1 MGFLKQIKFWKKR
14 SNNTPT
20 KVDECVCT
28 EDPRTC
34 NATVSMDPTVMC
46 AAYTQ
51 TETRMDG
58 GGAAAKQEYERELQM
73 NNQKIR
79 ELEEELAV
87 SNRLT
92 SELMLNVNSVQQ
104 QVREYMEKPVINWS
118 DDCECRQQ
126 ISAVG
131 DLLRKF
137 IITERDAKKS
147 KPEVSDAK
155 KSKSEARD
163 TKKSKPEARDA
174 KKSKPE
180 VSDVKKSKPEVGD
193 AKKSKPEVSDVKKSM
208 SEARDTKKSKPEA
221 RDTKKSK
228 PEARD
233 AKKSKP
239 EVSHAKKSKSEDRD
253 TKKSKPEARDAK
265 KTKPEATSGRTY
277 KVDSE
282 TQTEANTRQRD
293 CADADERETLRRLE
307 DKNRKLFELVKDYER
322 KIAALNE
329 EMEHIFQDRK
339 CDIHHIKMRYKE
351 EYQRQLLKMRD
362 MRDELL
368 WYTER
373 LPGIRMPT
381 ALNG

>member
-34 NATVSMDPTVMC
+34 DATVSMDPTVMC
-46 AAYTQ
+46 SAYTQ
-51 TETRMDG
+51 TETRTDG

-79 ELEEELAV
+79 ELEEKLAV

-155 KSKSEARD
+155 KSK
-163 TKKSKPEARDA
+163 
-174 KKSKPE
+174 
-180 VSDVKKSKPEVGD
+180 
-193 AKKSKPEVSDVKKSM
+193 

-293 CADADERETLRRLE
+293 CADADERETLRRME
-307 DKNRKLFELVKDYER
+307 GKNRKLSELVKDYER

>member
-1 MGFLKQIKFWKKR
+1 MGFLKQIKFWEKR
-14 SNNTPT
+14 NNNTPT
-20 KVDECVCT
+20 KVDACVCT
-28 EDPRTC
+28 EDPQTC
-34 NATVSMDPTVMC
+34 NATVSMDPTVMW

-58 GGAAAKQEYERELQM
+58 GGGAAAKQEYERKCQM
-73 NNQKIR
+73 NNQKIQ

-87 SNRLT
+87 SNRWT
-92 SELMLNVNSVQQ
+92 SELMLNVNNVEQ
-104 QVREYMEKPVINWS
+104 QVREYAEKPVINWS

-137 IITERDAKKS
+137 IITERDDKKS

-180 VSDVKKSKPEVGD
+180 VSNVKKSKPEVGD

-221 RDTKKSK
+221 RDN
-228 PEARD
+228 
-233 AKKSKP
+233 
-239 EVSHAKKSKSEDRD
+239 
-253 TKKSKPEARDAK
+253 KKSKPEARDAK

-293 CADADERETLRRLE
+293 CADADERETLRRME
-307 DKNRKLFELVKDYER
+307 GKNRKLSELVKDYER